1 MAKVMKCR
9 DVGVDCDFEA
19 RGATE
24 EDILKQAA
32 EHAKKDHGMAEI
44 PPNLL
49 AKVKAAIRDEK
60 GPAPGSLSSLG
71 VGR

>member
-1 MAKVMKCR
+1 MLKCR
-9 DVGVDCDFEA
+9 DAGVDCDFVA

-24 EDILKQAA
+24 EDIPKQAT

-44 PPNLL
+44 PPDML
-49 AKVKAAIRDEK
+49 AKVKAAIRDEI